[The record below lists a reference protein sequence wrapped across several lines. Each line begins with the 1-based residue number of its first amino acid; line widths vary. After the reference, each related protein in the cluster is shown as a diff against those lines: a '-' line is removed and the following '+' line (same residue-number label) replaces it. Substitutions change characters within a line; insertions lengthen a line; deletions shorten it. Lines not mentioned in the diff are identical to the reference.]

1 MLSDYKEYLSGLA
14 LSEIGDNRTT
24 ISVHIA
30 HTLEPIIQTLSKTP
44 QTKLQVYDLI
54 ERAILTEDG
63 PSGVITR
70 NPVTRGTQLQ
80 ALKNIKTAIKSL
92 NTINFMKEMRILG
105 YNDTDMSNH
114 TSHVVAHS
122 EVVDQV
128 KTNNEAANNII
139 TAIKAKLNS
148 KSEDFNSFCELLV
161 GVETVE
167 GLKIFLDTF
176 FPNHGL
182 TTAGNI
188 DIGSS

>member
-14 LSEIGDNRTT
+14 RSESGDNRTT
-24 ISVHIA
+24 ISAHIA
-30 HTLEPIIQTLSKTP
+30 YTLEPIIHTLQNTP

-54 ERAILTEDG
+54 EQAILTEDG

-70 NPVTRGTQLQ
+70 NPVTRRTQLQ

-92 NTINFMKEMRILG
+92 NTINFVKEMRILG

-128 KTNNEAANNII
+128 KTNDEAANNII
-139 TAIKAKLNS
+139 TAIKAKCNDS
-148 KSEDFNSFCELLV
+148 KFCQSLV
-161 GVETVE
+161 DVTTVQD
-167 GLKIFLDTF
+167 LKTLLDTSGIDSKF
-176 FPNHGL
+176 
-182 TTAGNI
+182 TQEGNI